1 MGLDEAKKELEY
13 ALRSSELN
21 PIEEGYVYDDSFD
34 SYAEASGVM
43 KGFISSLPVNRALR
57 KALTFAAEVYEK
69 HGTYYIYIPGV
80 EVLDDIWE
88 MYH

>member
-1 MGLDEAKKELEY
+1 
-13 ALRSSELN
+13 
-21 PIEEGYVYDDSFD
+21 
-34 SYAEASGVM
+34 M

-88 MYH
+88 MYHKDNE